1 MKTINAFAFFKWSF
15 VEIETNI
22 WHAPSTRKSNFT
34 SRAFFRGFFFSS
46 FIFLFFFS
54 RQNWLLPKTP
64 PLLFFGLFPLFQ
76 KWFHTM
82 SSVFIVATSQKTND
96 LCELNIWESNDGD
109 QNNEKRVQ
117 SVMSTEIELLFF
129 FLRLNASKRLDIAQ
143 NLSRKVWLDHHRN
156 DNKWRLRS

>member
-1 MKTINAFAFFKWSF
+1 M
-15 VEIETNI
+15 EIETNI
-22 WHAPSTRKSNFT
+22 WHAPCTGKSNFT
-34 SRAFFRGFFFSS
+34 SRAFCRCFFFSS

-54 RQNWLLPKTP
+54 RQNWLLQKIPL
-64 PLLFFGLFPLFQ
+64 LLFFDLFPLLQ

-96 LCELNIWESNDGD
+96 PCELNIWESNDGD

-117 SVMSTEIELLFF
+117 LVMSTETELLF
-129 FLRLNASKRLDIAQ
+129 FLRLNASKRLDITQ
-143 NLSRKVWLDHHRN
+143 NPSRKVWLDHHRN